1 MIDDV
6 MAWAA
11 IGAAASLVAMAHPF
25 RRGAAGIALN
35 LAAGVAGAVVGGFI
49 GALAMPG
56 AFPHAR
62 PWQLFFS
69 ALGAMAGLFLTHAVH
84 VRPRLSKAG

>member
-11 IGAAASLVAMAHPF
+11 IGAAASLVAMTHPF

-35 LAAGVAGAVVGGFI
+35 FAAGMAGAVMGGFI

-62 PWQLFFS
+62 SWQLFFS
-69 ALGAMAGLFLTHAVH
+69 ALGGIGALVLTHTMHA
-84 VRPRLSKAG
+84 RPRLSKAR